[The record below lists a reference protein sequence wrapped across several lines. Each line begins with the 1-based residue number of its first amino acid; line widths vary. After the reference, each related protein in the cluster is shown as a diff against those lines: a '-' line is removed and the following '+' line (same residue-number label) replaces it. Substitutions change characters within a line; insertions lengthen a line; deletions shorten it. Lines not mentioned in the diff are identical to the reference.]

1 MKALILAAGRGKR
14 LNKITDSRNK
24 CMLEV
29 NGIPLIEHNLNRV
42 IDCKEY
48 IDEILIVIGYRA
60 QDIVDR
66 YYFSYRGIPIRYVV
80 QDNQKGLVHA
90 IECSRNALNGK
101 DFFLLLGDEY
111 LVNSRHKEMIEYFKS
126 NNITGVCGILR
137 REQSRLS
144 EISKT
149 YNVLMKDNNS
159 INKVLRLIE
168 KPMKPLNNIQGT
180 GHCIFKNEILDY
192 IRYTPTHY
200 LRNEK
205 ELPDLIQC
213 VVDDDKVIMGFD
225 ICEEYMNVNDIK
237 DLQNIKQLE

>member
-14 LNKITDSRNK
+14 LEGLTELKNK
-24 CMLEV
+24 CMIEV
-29 NGIPLIEHNLNRV
+29 NDILLIEHNLNRV

-48 IDEILIVIGYRA
+48 INEIIIVIGYKA
-60 QDIVDR
+60 QDIVDKYR
-66 YYFSYRGIPIRYVV
+66 FSYGGIPIKYVI

-90 IECSRNALNGK
+90 IECSRKALNNE

-137 REQSRLS
+137 REQSKFS

-149 YNVLMKDNNS
+149 YNVLMNDNNK
-159 INKVLRLIE
+159 ILRLIE
-168 KPMKPLNNIQGT
+168 KPVKPLNNIQGT
-180 GHCIFKNEILDY
+180 GQCIFKNEILNY
-192 IRYTPTHY
+192 IKDTSIHY
-200 LRNEK
+200 LRDEK

-213 VVDDDKVIMGFD
+213 VIDDGKVVMGFD

-237 DLQNIKQLE
+237 DLRNIKQLE